1 MATYEYEC
9 PDDGELVLV
18 TRGMT
23 EPEGEY
29 SCETCGSKMRRV
41 FSSPPVKFNATGF
54 YSTGG

>member
-9 PDDGELVLV
+9 PSDGEIVLV

-29 SCETCGSKMRRV
+29 SCETCGGLLRRIYNAA
-41 FSSPPVKFNATGF
+41 PVKFNAKGF